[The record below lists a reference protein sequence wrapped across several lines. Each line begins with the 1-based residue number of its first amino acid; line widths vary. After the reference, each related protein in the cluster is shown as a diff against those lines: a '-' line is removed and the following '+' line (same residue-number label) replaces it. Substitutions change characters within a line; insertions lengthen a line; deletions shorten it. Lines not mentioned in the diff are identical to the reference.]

1 MSDLLFF
8 NPHGQTDE
16 HQGQQNRRC
25 DEKHQDSR
33 ETVEQRKKDRKK
45 DRKKYKRTVV
55 MIGSKI

>member
-1 MSDLLFF
+1 MPNLLFF
-8 NPHGQTDE
+8 NPNGQTDE

-45 DRKKYKRTVV
+45 DRKKCRRTVV
-55 MIGSKI
+55 IIGGKT